1 MMGKWLSGSWV
12 LLLLLVGLQ
21 MPSWAEDSAKEE
33 DTAKQDV
40 ATRFGFALSYG
51 NSFHPNND
59 IGFLMANYVA
69 LFDYDKIWRHSAPE
83 ALRFKLEVSLGST
96 TTPKPWIIAS
106 TGMMALYYLD
116 PLSTS
121 WLRPYIEGG
130 IGIIY
135 TGFRVEGQG
144 SHLNFNP
151 RAGIGAEF
159 PLEKEILFTSLRW
172 DHLSNAG
179 LSEDNTS
186 VDSVVLMFGAYF

>member
-1 MMGKWLSGSWV
+1 MRKGRGLCGGWLV
-12 LLLLLVGLQ
+12 LLMLLFLQ
-21 MPSWAEDSAKEE
+21 GASWGEE
-33 DTAKQDV
+33 EAPEEYV
-40 ATRFGFALSYG
+40 PTRFGFALSYG
-51 NSFHPNND
+51 NSFHPDND
-59 IGFLMANYVA
+59 IGFLLANYVA
-69 LFDYDKIWRHSAPE
+69 LFDYDKIWKHSAPT

-96 TTPKPWIIAS
+96 VTPDQSMMAS

-121 WLRPYIEGG
+121 WVKPYIEGG

-151 RAGIGAEF
+151 RAGVGADF
-159 PLEKEILFTSLRW
+159 PLEKETLFASLRW

-186 VDSVVLMFGAYF
+186 VDSVIFLFGAYF